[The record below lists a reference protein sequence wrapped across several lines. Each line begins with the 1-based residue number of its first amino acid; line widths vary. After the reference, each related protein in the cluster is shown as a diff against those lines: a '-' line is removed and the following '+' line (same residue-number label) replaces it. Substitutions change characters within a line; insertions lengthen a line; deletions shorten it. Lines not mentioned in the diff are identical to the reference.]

1 MQQLPLSFELSKDWL
16 TDYLE
21 KRSGRA
27 VSLFITDNSYS
38 ILTMMEEKA
47 SVKLRLHRMFLYA
60 SNDVLVEIANYI
72 ENSRIKTPL
81 IRSFI
86 NQNTHRI
93 KRKTPKNIS
102 LRHIGKYHNLLDTYN
117 TLNREYFNGNI
128 NASIT
133 WGSVRRKRGA
143 KKSTLGSYSYANK
156 IIRINPMLDS
166 KRVPVYYLKFIIYHE
181 MLHADLGVDATGGR
195 NFYHTREFRRREKLF
210 KHHDSVLKLEKRDKA
225 E

>member
-1 MQQLPLSFELSKDWL
+1 MQQLPLSFELNKDWL

-21 KRSGRA
+21 KRSGRT

-47 SVKLRLHRMFLYA
+47 SVKLRLHRMFLSA
-60 SNDVLVEIANYI
+60 NNDVLVEIANYI

-93 KRKTPKNIS
+93 KKKTTKNIS
-102 LRHIGKYHNLLDTYN
+102 LRHLGRYHNLLDTYN

-128 NASIT
+128 NTSIT
-133 WGSVRRKRGA
+133 WGPVRRKRGA

-156 IIRINPMLDS
+156 LIRINPMLDS
-166 KRVPVYYLKFIIYHE
+166 KRVPGYYLKFIIYHE
-181 MLHADLGVDATGGR
+181 MLHADLGVDAKSGR
-195 NFYHTREFRRREKLF
+195 NFYHTREFRRRR
-210 KHHDSVLKLEKRDKA
+210 SSLKTMKGYSRWRSRDKT
-225 E
+225 

>member
-1 MQQLPLSFELSKDWL
+1 MQQLPLSFELNKDWL

-21 KRSGRA
+21 KRSGRT

-47 SVKLRLHRMFLYA
+47 SVKLRLHRMFLSA
-60 SNDVLVEIANYI
+60 TSDVLVEIANYI

-93 KRKTPKNIS
+93 KKKTTKKIN
-102 LRHIGKYHNLLDTYN
+102 LRHLGRYHNLLDTYN
-117 TLNREYFNGNI
+117 TLNREYFNRNI

-133 WGSVRRKRGA
+133 WGAVRRRRGA

-166 KRVPVYYLKFIIYHE
+166 KRVPGYYLKFIIYHE
-181 MLHADLGVDATGGR
+181 MLHADLGVDATNGR

-210 KHHDSVLKLEKRDKA
+210 ENYERVLAMEKRDKT
-225 E
+225 

>member
-1 MQQLPLSFELSKDWL
+1 MQQLPLSFELNKDWL

-21 KRSGRA
+21 KRSGRT

-47 SVKLRLHRMFLYA
+47 SVKLRLHRMFLSA
-60 SNDVLVEIANYI
+60 TNDVLVEIANYI
-72 ENSRIKTPL
+72 EDSRIKTPL

-93 KRKTPKNIS
+93 KRKTPHNIS
-102 LRHIGKYHNLLDTYN
+102 LRHLGRYHNLIDTYN

-133 WGSVRRKRGA
+133 WGPVRRKRGA

-166 KRVPVYYLKFIIYHE
+166 KRVPGYYLKFIIYHE
-181 MLHADLGVDATGGR
+181 MLHADLGVDATNGR

-210 KHHDSVLKLEKRDKA
+210 KHHDRVFKLEKRYKTT
-225 E
+225 

>member
-1 MQQLPLSFELSKDWL
+1 MQQLPLSFELNKDWL

-21 KRSGRA
+21 KRSGRT

-47 SVKLRLHRMFLYA
+47 SVKLRLHRMFLSA

-81 IRSFI
+81 IRSYI

-93 KRKTPKNIS
+93 KRKTSKNIS

-133 WGSVRRKRGA
+133 WGAVRRKRGT

-156 IIRINPMLDS
+156 VIRVNPMLDS
-166 KRVPVYYLKFIIYHE
+166 KRVPVYYLRFIIYHE

-210 KHHDSVLKLEKRDKA
+210 KHHDRVLMLEKRDKA
-225 E
+225 T